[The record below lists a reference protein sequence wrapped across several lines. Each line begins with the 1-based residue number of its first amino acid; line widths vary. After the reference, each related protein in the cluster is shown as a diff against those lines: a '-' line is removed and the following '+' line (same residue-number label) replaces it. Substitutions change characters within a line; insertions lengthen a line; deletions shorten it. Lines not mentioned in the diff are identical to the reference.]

1 MYGSELCLKVP
12 LSHFWILGEVLALSG
27 PQSDRDDGSAAPQG
41 CAGAWR
47 GDQAR
52 DTGTGSVARE
62 GGLRLLPS
70 ASALTYLETV
80 VKAWRKEGS

>member
-1 MYGSELCLKVP
+1 MGEAIGVQGAREWAAGPCPDPRRTGSQV
-12 LSHFWILGEVLALSG
+12 
-27 PQSDRDDGSAAPQG
+27 QSPAHS
-41 CAGAWR
+41 GAWR

-52 DTGTGSVARE
+52 DTGTGSVARG